1 MNPPVPSDYTAL
13 RHLAETRLLNNPALR
28 SSPADGQNPALAHE
42 LAVQRIMFDLQ
53 YEELCAAYA
62 EIQSGLER
70 YQDLYDF
77 APIGF
82 FNLATDGTI
91 QLANLTAARLAGTER
106 ERLLGTPFSRLL
118 VEQDRSEF
126 SIFLERVNA
135 TGTRQACELLL
146 LNLATPTVNVRLEAT
161 RSLDGRE
168 FRLAM
173 LDITAHKLAESA
185 SVRLA
190 AIVESSDDAIIGKDL
205 NSIITSWNKGAE
217 RIFGYTAAEMVGA
230 SILKL
235 IPADRRDEENLIL
248 GKIRRGEC
256 VEHFETLRQ
265 TKDGRLIDVSVT
277 ASPIKDANGRPIG
290 VSKIA
295 RDITDRLKL
304 ELKLRQS
311 QKMESIGQ
319 LAAGIAHDFNNIL
332 SIIFGNAYLA
342 ATDAG
347 QPAKI
352 QEHLKEI
359 TKAAQRATDLVNQIL
374 TFSRQKKPSL
384 EAVSLNEVVPEALQ
398 FLRASLPAT
407 IGIQT
412 SLPPVPAILANV
424 TEIHQ
429 VIMNLATNAW
439 QAIGNEAGTLK
450 VELHVEAGD
459 EDFLKMHPGL
469 KPGKYVR
476 MSMSDTG
483 YGMDRAT
490 LERIFDPFFTTKA
503 AGEGTGLGL
512 AVVHGI
518 MKGHEGDI
526 SVYSQPGEGTVF
538 HLFFPANETGTVVHP
553 PAPPVIPRGRGE
565 RILFVDDETSL
576 ARLGQNILE
585 RFGYAP
591 TAVTSAQAAL
601 EAVQAEPGAFALVIT
616 DMTMPGMDGITLGGR
631 LLALEPHLPVILMT
645 GYSKTM
651 TVEKVR
657 ALGFQ
662 DLLIK
667 PVSARALGE
676 VVHRALCPRS

>member
-1 MNPPVPSDYTAL
+1 MNPPGPSDYTAL
-13 RHLAETRLLNNPALR
+13 RRLAETRLKNNPALHR
-28 SSPADGQNPALAHE
+28 LAAYGQDPALAHE
-42 LAVQRIMFDLQ
+42 LTVQRVMFDLQ

-77 APIGF
+77 APIGV
-82 FNLATDGTI
+82 FNLAPDGTI
-91 QLANLTAARLAGTER
+91 QLANLTAARLTGTER
-106 ERLLGTPFSRLL
+106 ARLLGTPFSRLL
-118 VEQDRSEF
+118 VESDRSEF
-126 SIFLERVNA
+126 SVFLERIHA

-146 LNLATPTVNVRLEAT
+146 LNLATPVVNVRLEAT

-173 LDITAHKLAESA
+173 LDITAHKLAESV

-235 IPADRRDEENLIL
+235 IPPDRRDEENLII

-277 ASPIKDANGRPIG
+277 ASPIKDASGQPIG

-342 ATDAG
+342 ALDADK
-347 QPAKI
+347 PSKI
-352 QEHLKEI
+352 REHLKEI

-374 TFSRQKKPSL
+374 TFSRQKKPVL
-384 EAVSLNEVVPEALQ
+384 EVVSLNELVPEALQ

-407 IGIQT
+407 ITIQT
-412 SLPPVPAILANV
+412 ALPPVPAILANV

-439 QAIGNEAGTLK
+439 QAIGHEPGTLK
-450 VELHVEAGD
+450 VALQVESGD
-459 EDFLKMHPGL
+459 EDFLKMHPEL
-469 KPGKYVR
+469 KPGMYVR
-476 MSMSDTG
+476 LSISDSG
-483 YGMDRAT
+483 CGMDRAT

-518 MKGHEGDI
+518 MKGHDGAI
-526 SVYSQPGEGTVF
+526 SVYSQPGEGTAF
-538 HLFFPANETGTVVHP
+538 HLFFPANEAGAVIHP
-553 PAPPVIPRGRGE
+553 PAPPVIPSGRGE
-565 RILFVDDETSL
+565 RILFVDDEPSL
-576 ARLGQNILE
+576 ARLGHNILE

-591 TAVTSAQAAL
+591 TVLTTAQEALAAVR
-601 EAVQAEPGAFALVIT
+601 AEPGAFAMVIT
-616 DMTMPGMDGITLGGR
+616 DLTMPDLDGIHLGAQ
-631 LLALEPHLPVILMT
+631 LQAMEPKMPILLMT
-645 GYSKTM
+645 GFSKNM

-657 ALGFQ
+657 ALGFR

-667 PVSARALGE
+667 PVSARALGDA
-676 VVHRALCPRS
+676 VHRALNLQS

>member
-1 MNPPVPSDYTAL
+1 MNSSSSSDYVAL
-13 RHLAETRLLNNPALR
+13 RQRAEVRLQTHPGLYRSLAE
-28 SSPADGQNPALAHE
+28 GQDPALAHE
-42 LAVQRIMFDLQ
+42 LAVHRVMFDMQ

-62 EIQSGLER
+62 EIQCGLER

-82 FNLATDGTI
+82 FNLAPDGTI

-106 ERLLGTPFSRLL
+106 TRLLGTPFSRLL
-118 VEQDRSEF
+118 VENDRSEF
-126 SIFLERVNA
+126 SVFLERVNA

-146 LNLATPTVNVRLEAT
+146 LNLATPAVNVRLEAT

-173 LDITAHKLAESA
+173 LDITAHKLAESV

-217 RIFGYTAAEMVGA
+217 RIFGYTAAEMVGT
-230 SILKL
+230 SILRL
-235 IPADRRDEENLIL
+235 IPADRRDEENLII
-248 GKIRRGEC
+248 GKIRQGEC

-277 ASPIKDANGRPIG
+277 ASPIKDASGQPVG

-304 ELKLRQS
+304 ELKLRQA

-332 SIIFGNAYLA
+332 SVIFGNAYLA
-342 ATDAG
+342 ATEVD

-352 QEHLKEI
+352 QVHLKEI

-374 TFSRQKKPSL
+374 TFSRQKKPAL
-384 EAVSLNEVVPEALQ
+384 EVVVLNEVVPEALQ
-398 FLRASLPAT
+398 FLRASLPAS
-407 IGIQT
+407 IQIQAT
-412 SLPPVPAILANV
+412 LPPVPAILANV

-439 QAIGNEAGTLK
+439 QAIGSEPGTLK
-450 VELHVEAGD
+450 VELQLEAGD
-459 EDFLKMHPGL
+459 ADFLKMHPGL

-476 MSMSDTG
+476 LSLSDTG
-483 YGMDRAT
+483 CGMDRAT

-518 MKGHEGDI
+518 IKGHEGDI
-526 SVYSQPGEGTVF
+526 GVYSQPGEGTVF
-538 HLFFPANETGTVVHP
+538 HLFFPVHETGDVVRP
-553 PAPPVIPRGRGE
+553 PEPAVIPRGQGE
-565 RILFVDDETSL
+565 RILFVDDEASL
-576 ARLGQNILE
+576 AQLGQNMLE

-591 TAVTSAQAAL
+591 TALTSASAAL
-601 EAVQAEPGAFALVIT
+601 DAVRAEPGAYALVIT
-616 DMTMPGMDGITLGGR
+616 DLTMPGTDGISLGSQ
-631 LLALEPHLPVILMT
+631 LLALEPHLPIILMT
-645 GYSKTM
+645 GYSKNLS
-651 TVEKVR
+651 VEKIR
-657 ALGFQ
+657 SLGFRN
-662 DLLIK
+662 LLTK
-667 PVSARALGE
+667 PVSARALATAIQQ
-676 VVHRALCPRS
+676 ALCSPK

>member
-13 RHLAETRLLNNPALR
+13 RLLAETRLLNNPALR
-28 SSPADGQNPALAHE
+28 PALRSLPADGQNPALAHE

-82 FNLATDGTI
+82 FNLAPDGTI

-185 SVRLA
+185 SIRLA

-277 ASPIKDANGRPIG
+277 ASPIKDASGQPIG

-295 RDITDRLKL
+295 RDITDRLS
-304 ELKLRQS
+304 EFSYGDIEVNR
-311 QKMESIGQ
+311 
-319 LAAGIAHDFNNIL
+319 LALNMPQVEQFNPPPN
-332 SIIFGNAYLA
+332 
-342 ATDAG
+342 
-347 QPAKI
+347 PAKI
-352 QEHLKEI
+352 
-359 TKAAQRATDLVNQIL
+359 TDSRAKAYIDEFGAE
-374 TFSRQKKPSL
+374 S
-384 EAVSLNEVVPEALQ
+384 
-398 FLRASLPAT
+398 
-407 IGIQT
+407 
-412 SLPPVPAILANV
+412 
-424 TEIHQ
+424 
-429 VIMNLATNAW
+429 W
-439 QAIGNEAGTLK
+439 
-450 VELHVEAGD
+450 ELD
-459 EDFLKMHPGL
+459 
-469 KPGKYVR
+469 
-476 MSMSDTG
+476 
-483 YGMDRAT
+483 
-490 LERIFDPFFTTKA
+490 
-503 AGEGTGLGL
+503 
-512 AVVHGI
+512 
-518 MKGHEGDI
+518 
-526 SVYSQPGEGTVF
+526 
-538 HLFFPANETGTVVHP
+538 
-553 PAPPVIPRGRGE
+553 
-565 RILFVDDETSL
+565 
-576 ARLGQNILE
+576 
-585 RFGYAP
+585 
-591 TAVTSAQAAL
+591 
-601 EAVQAEPGAFALVIT
+601 
-616 DMTMPGMDGITLGGR
+616 
-631 LLALEPHLPVILMT
+631 ALEPAVIAQLIRDNVYAHRDAALWDAKVAEEETARKQLTKVSDNWEEITENLP
-645 GYSKTM
+645 
-651 TVEKVR
+651 E
-657 ALGFQ
+657 
-662 DLLIK
+662 D
-667 PVSARALGE
+667 E
-676 VVHRALCPRS
+676 D